1 MTVEVAKKKLPKI
14 VFIMSETEVGCRLC
28 EKVKCHVLATEH
40 ITSPSVVA
48 FQTFLF
54 YQISK
59 KVFAYFR
66 LIKLVIKMVIEK
78 IILHQKGHTYMYKVL
93 EPPINEH

>member
-1 MTVEVAKKKLPKI
+1 MLVKFTTGKKTILVMTVEVAKKVAENCI
-14 VFIMSETEVGCRLC
+14 YHVRDGGCRLC

-59 KVFAYFR
+59 KSVCVFPVDKAHHKNGYWKDNTSLKR
-66 LIKLVIKMVIEK
+66 SQI
-78 IILHQKGHTYMYKVL
+78 
-93 EPPINEH
+93 